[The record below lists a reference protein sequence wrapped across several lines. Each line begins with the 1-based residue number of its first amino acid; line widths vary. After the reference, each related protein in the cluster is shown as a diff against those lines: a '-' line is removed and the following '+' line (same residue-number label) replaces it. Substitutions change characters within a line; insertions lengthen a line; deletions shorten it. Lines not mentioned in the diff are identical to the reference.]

1 MNSASKSCPGG
12 SQRVVPQVQFHL
24 MLHIQMQ
31 LCELSLWDW
40 IVERNQRGR
49 EYVDEAACE
58 YRAELRTL
66 GRKRRHWPIFRCRD
80 YLQVL

>member
-1 MNSASKSCPGG
+1 MRASRAKVGAS
-12 SQRVVPQVQFHL
+12 RVVPQVQYHL

-49 EYVDEAACE
+49 QYVDESACE
-58 YRAELRTL
+58 YQMDL
-66 GRKRRHWPIFRCRD
+66 
-80 YLQVL
+80 